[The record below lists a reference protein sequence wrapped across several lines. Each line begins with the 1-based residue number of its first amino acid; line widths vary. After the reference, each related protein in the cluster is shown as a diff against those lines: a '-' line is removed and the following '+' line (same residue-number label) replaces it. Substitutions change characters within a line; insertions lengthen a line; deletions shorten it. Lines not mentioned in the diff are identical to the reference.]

1 MSDQRI
7 IGLYED
13 NAAAWDRQRGRDL
26 FERPWLDRFLA
37 RLPEGGTVLD
47 VGCGM
52 GEPIAAYLIESGA
65 QVTGVDSSPSLVELC
80 HERFP
85 GQEWLVA
92 DMRAL
97 DVGRRFDGLIA
108 WHSLFHLTPA
118 AQRPMF
124 RRFAGHLKPGGLLM
138 FTSGNAHG
146 DSIGT
151 WQGEPL
157 YHGSLDPR
165 EYRDL
170 LDKNGFAVV
179 EHTIRDSECGDA
191 TVWLAQMSPASATER
206 IASASSITSR

>member
-1 MSDQRI
+1 MTDERI

-13 NAAAWDRQRGRDL
+13 NAAAGDRQRGRDL

-52 GEPIAAYLIESGA
+52 GEPIAANLIERDA

-80 HERFP
+80 RERFP
-85 GQEWLVA
+85 DQLWRVA

-108 WHSLFHLTPA
+108 WHSLSHLTPA

-124 RRFAGHLKPGGLLM
+124 RRFADHLKPGGLLM
-138 FTSGNAHG
+138 FTSGHAQG

-157 YHGSLDPR
+157 YHGSLDPQ

-170 LDKNGFAVV
+170 LEESGFAIV
-179 EHTIRDSECGDA
+179 EHKLCDGDCDDA
-191 TVWLAQMSPASATER
+191 TVWLAQMIPASGGALV
-206 IASASSITSR
+206 